1 MLRVSLI
8 IVLFFIANLSFA
20 QEDPVLPQAP
30 MMPPSL
36 EGAFREM
43 AKGDW
48 LAAKEQANAA
58 GQIGRDI
65 VEWHRLRA
73 GHGTLAEY
81 STFLN
86 RNNDWPGLALMRRK
100 GEAKITAKTTATTIT
115 SYFQDHEP
123 DSGHGVF
130 RLAGAYNILGNSG
143 DGAAEIVMAW
153 RTFALSKSEFK
164 AFSRTYKE
172 LLAPHHTARLDMLI
186 WRGRF
191 ADARRMLPL
200 VSDGWG
206 ALAQARIALRRKEG
220 NVDTL
225 IKAVPKNLQ
234 SNSGL
239 AYERF
244 LWRAK
249 KGLTEDAISLLLE
262 RSVSAKTLGEPE
274 RWANRRRTLARLMMR
289 KGKGLLAYR
298 IASSHHL
305 SGGSSFADLEWLSG
319 YLALRYLDD
328 PKTALAHF
336 QSFHSAVE
344 TPISLG
350 RAGYW
355 EGRAYEAL
363 GDKISAR
370 ESYNF
375 GADYQTSF
383 YGLLAAERAGIRMD
397 AALTGAETFPDWAGA
412 SFMSSN
418 VLKAAVLLH
427 KAEQPA
433 LARRF
438 FLQVAE
444 DLGRTELG
452 QLTDL
457 TLSLNEPHIA
467 LMIAKQGAR
476 RAIVLPRAYFPLHE
490 LAKEN
495 LPVAIELAMAIA
507 RRESEFN
514 PVVQSGVG
522 AKGLMQLMPKT
533 AKSVADE
540 LKIDF
545 DAARLLSDWRYNAQL
560 GSRYLARL
568 QEEFGDSPILVS
580 VGYNAGPSRARSW
593 VAAFGDPRSA
603 GVDVVDWI
611 EHIPFRETRNYVM
624 RVSESLPIYRARLSG
639 KTPPISLSRELRK
652 GG

>member
-8 IVLFFIANLSFA
+8 IALFFIANLSFA
-20 QEDPVLPQAP
+20 QDDPVLPQAP

-36 EGAFREM
+36 EGAFLEI
-43 AKGDW
+43 AKDDW
-48 LAAKEQANAA
+48 QAAKKQANAA
-58 GQIGRDI
+58 GQIGQDI

-81 STFLN
+81 SAFLT

-100 GEAKITAKTTATTIT
+100 GEAKITAKTAAKTIT
-115 SYFQDHEP
+115 SYFQDYEP

-130 RLAGAYNILGNSG
+130 RLADAYNKLGNSG

-164 AFSRTYKE
+164 AFSRAHKK
-172 LLAPHHTARLDMLI
+172 LLAPHHTARLDMLL

-191 ADARRMLPL
+191 TDARRMLPL
-200 VSDGWG
+200 VNDGWG

-234 SNSGL
+234 SNPGL

-262 RSVSAKTLGEPE
+262 RSTSAKTLGEPE

-305 SGGSSFADLEWLSG
+305 SEGANFADLEWLSG
-319 YLALRYLDD
+319 YLALRYLND
-328 PKTALAHF
+328 PKIALAHF
-336 QSFHSAVE
+336 QSFHTAVK

-355 EGRAYEAL
+355 EGRAHEAL
-363 GDKISAR
+363 GDKASAR
-370 ESYNF
+370 AAYAF
-375 GADYQTSF
+375 GAQFQTSF
-383 YGLLAAERAGIRMD
+383 YGLLAAERIGVSMD
-397 AALTGAETFPDWAGA
+397 AALTGSETFPNWTSA

-418 VLKAAVLLH
+418 VLKAAILLQ
-427 KAEQPA
+427 KAGQPA

-444 DLGRTELG
+444 GLGRIELG
-452 QLTDL
+452 QLADL
-457 TLSLNEPHIA
+457 TLALNEPHIA
-467 LMIAKQGAR
+467 LMIAKQGAKR
-476 RAIVLPRAYFPLHE
+476 GVVLPRAYFPLHE
-490 LAKEN
+490 LAKET
-495 LPVAIELAMAIA
+495 LPVSTELALSIA

-545 DAARLLSDWRYNAQL
+545 DAPRLLSDWRYNARL

-568 QEEFGDSPILVS
+568 QEEFGKSPILVS